1 MLLEVLSAWQ
11 FSIPEFGKVEA
22 KSIPFVVLIS
32 NEERRLGDPIRR
44 RSRYVRVEHPT
55 PAREAEIIMT
65 LWPKSV
71 TGLVNLQAPHT
82 NSGKTML
89 FSRQVW
95 RTIL

>member
-1 MLLEVLSAWQ
+1 
-11 FSIPEFGKVEA
+11 
-22 KSIPFVVLIS
+22 VLIS

-71 TGLVNLQAPHT
+71 TGLVNL
-82 NSGKTML
+82 
-89 FSRQVW
+89 
-95 RTIL
+95 